1 MLAVCAMLLSAAF
14 VPTPS
19 RLSSSSLLSSRT
31 NSIGVAMQAKGF
43 GKPTAKEE
51 KEKAKAEKPK
61 SAVAAK
67 RDKAAENF
75 EKLKAG
81 GAPEYMV
88 LIRTVDSTGQQ
99 SKWYPVG
106 GIAVPRSSSEDQAL
120 SLAIF
125 NNEDELLKGA
135 FRSYPFLRNTN
146 DKFEYG
152 YRIKEFE
159 DDPVKLATKENV
171 EKANNPI
178 QQWFN
183 ALDNPL
189 NDGSGW
195 FNPLKRQ

>member
-152 YRIKEFE
+152 YRCAANRVAAAAVA
-159 DDPVKLATKENV
+159 PVVKRSRLHR
-171 EKANNPI
+171 
-178 QQWFN
+178 
-183 ALDNPL
+183 PL
-189 NDGSGW
+189 TRR
-195 FNPLKRQ
+195 PPPPP